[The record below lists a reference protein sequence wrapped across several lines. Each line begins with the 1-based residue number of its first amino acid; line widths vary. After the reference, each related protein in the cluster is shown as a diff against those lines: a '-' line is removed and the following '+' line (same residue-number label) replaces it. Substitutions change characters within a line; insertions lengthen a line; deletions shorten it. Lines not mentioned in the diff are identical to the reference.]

1 MNEEDLK
8 KERWLVCGSRN
19 KNFRISHRYKDLVFK
34 ELDEILASHRE
45 VYGVD
50 WKPECIIEGCC
61 PDSADVYAEEW
72 AEQNGIKVERHPAG
86 NGSPLKRNI
95 EMVKSNPSE
104 TIAFWNK
111 FSYGTCHTIATAVL
125 MGKSVIIIDIT
136 R

>member
-1 MNEEDLK
+1 MTTDMK

-19 KNFRISHRYKDLVFK
+19 KHYKDLVFR
-34 ELDEILASHRE
+34 ELDEILRSRRE
-45 VYGVD
+45 VYGLS

-61 PDSADVYAEEW
+61 PNSADVYAEEW

-95 EMVKSNPSE
+95 EMVKSDPSE

-111 FSYGTCHTIATAVL
+111 FSYGTCHTIATSILEGV
-125 MGKSVIIIDIT
+125 SVTVIKI
-136 R
+136 